1 MEGLLYLQ
9 KYSIGGPE
17 FGIQEQIVTEKGRAF
32 HARAMNREACCLQL
46 GQESYF
52 GQWFHTGKETT
63 APHDCTKTQY
73 QRTID

>member
-46 GQESYF
+46 SQLTGANWNRSF
-52 GQWFHTGKETT
+52 GQWLLTGKETT
-63 APHDCTKTQY
+63 DPAPLN
-73 QRTID
+73 